1 MFATVLVP
9 LDMSRHAE
17 AALPIALEEA
27 RRHHARL
34 VLLHVV
40 PRPEPAV
47 PAPHLGRGGP
57 YLHPLYPVAWS
68 AQELADE
75 AAEAGVYLE
84 VVKLRYGLPP
94 DTSVQLVVGEPVMRI
109 QAEVDAWP
117 DPLLVLT
124 TGDCTGD
131 QCPPLSETVRRL
143 LVFGR
148 VPILGVRHPLP
159 PRGALG
165 AARAAVAAPASD

>member
-9 LDMSRHAE
+9 LDRSRHAE

-40 PRPEPAV
+40 PRPDPLGPE
-47 PAPHLGRGGP
+47 PHLGDEGP
-57 YLHPLYPVAWS
+57 RAHAVRW
-68 AQELADE
+68 LAHDL
-75 AAEAGVYLE
+75 ALE
-84 VVKLRYGLPP
+84 VATGGAYLDRVTQRYGLPP
-94 DTSVQLVVGEPVMRI
+94 DTSVQLVVGEPVRRI

-131 QCPPLSETVRRL
+131 QCPPLSEVARRL
-143 LVFGR
+143 LVVGR

-159 PRGALG
+159 PRDARPVAVGAL
-165 AARAAVAAPASD
+165 ASA